1 MFIYFILFYF
11 TLLFTLNGDISA
23 LSLLPA
29 RSGSGETGPPDSWLL
44 VPSLLRVV
52 MAMGALAPAW
62 VVIVLIATG
71 HRPPQRP
78 LAFGAVPPHLALCP
92 VVVVV
97 VSSKSVSRSNFPPL
111 TLNNGGLY
119 SPLWDNSVRGGVVMS
134 AGLGIGGGCWPRQ
147 RRQSQSQS

>member
-52 MAMGALAPAW
+52 MAMGAPPPAC
-62 VVIVLIATG
+62 VVVPIATG

-97 VSSKSVSRSNFPPL
+97 SSKSVSRSNFPPL
-111 TLNNGGLY
+111 TLI
-119 SPLWDNSVRGGVVMS
+119 
-134 AGLGIGGGCWPRQ
+134 AGACIPPCEITVYGEVLSSRLVWV
-147 RRQSQSQS
+147 